1 MDGPNDEG
9 LAPSAIA
16 SSKDTLNRS
25 SIVAVDSVNIVP
37 LVQVKAEFLADVVL
51 RGNEAHGEDDEVSGP
66 LSLGSLDGTRPLGGD
81 FNVLGDEAL
90 DIAIVV
96 ADELLGHDGV
106 DAGVLSEDGLDLGVT
121 VIQAKDARPLWP
133 RIVRS
138 TLHGRLRH
146 ELKIGHRLAAVAH
159 GGSDAIGT
167 RVAASDHDNVLPGG
181 SDEGVL
187 LPLRFQGALLG
198 HEEAFLVL
206 GEEFHGKVH
215 ALQVAA
221 GNGQVAGLGS
231 TDGKGKGVVVG
242 TELVDVDVAADVG
255 VRDEIDTLLAEEV
268 DAAVDSLLLELH
280 VGDAVHEQTADAVGP
295 FVDGDLMS
303 HLVELIGGGEAGGA

>member
-1 MDGPNDEG
+1 MDGPNYEG

-106 DAGVLSEDGLDLGVT
+106 DAGVLSE
-121 VIQAKDARPLWP
+121 
-133 RIVRS
+133 
-138 TLHGRLRH
+138 
-146 ELKIGHRLAAVAH
+146 EC
-159 GGSDAIGT
+159 
-167 RVAASDHDNVLPGG
+167 
-181 SDEGVL
+181 
-187 LPLRFQGALLG
+187 
-198 HEEAFLVL
+198 
-206 GEEFHGKVH
+206 
-215 ALQVAA
+215 
-221 GNGQVAGLGS
+221 
-231 TDGKGKGVVVG
+231 
-242 TELVDVDVAADVG
+242 
-255 VRDEIDTLLAEEV
+255 
-268 DAAVDSLLLELH
+268 
-280 VGDAVHEQTADAVGP
+280 
-295 FVDGDLMS
+295 
-303 HLVELIGGGEAGGA
+303 